1 MAPAGKQSTDRCMGF
16 SKGKLGAAVVVLAIM
31 ASILMGY
38 FASIDGEERT
48 YTDYNYITDVSGL
61 FNYSDTPQYIEY
73 DPASNYT
80 GYYQNDVQMGGLNY
94 TLSEL
99 ANNFR
104 ITIEKDPTSGSISM
118 SSIGLDNW
126 NKTDVAN
133 TTKPAYITTYVSW
146 SEFVSKLALP
156 EGTSTVH
163 FTKDP
168 DELPLL
174 TRFSITTQE
183 TSPSKNVI
191 NGYNSVYNLK
201 TQTLE
206 TYTVDG
212 VKDGTWNTNEL
223 YVVLRAPSQSIN
235 ESPPYTFYSLSTN
248 YTAYPEPDIF
258 YMNPSDG
265 VTLNSTSPVQWGN
278 TYINGVISHVLRA
291 NAWTDSSMTMT
302 YTAQDNTFSSVTV
315 ETSSDGWSISV
326 DHGEAVDIGKWKTI
340 ELTYDAL
347 NGEVTVTPVKTFY
360 TFMDYTLY
368 DSPTYDIGEGIQSPI
383 TGISLTGDGK
393 ANITFSVG
401 TTDVF
406 LNTYGAVMLDPSL
419 NIFEYFTQYEKLRL
433 NLYSFAIY
441 GESITLNGVTYPV
454 TAGQITVDGK
464 AHDLQNIYITYADG
478 HMSLT
483 FVNDSATYD
492 LGEYTDPT
500 ISFAGNWY
508 FTTGLWEPYT
518 ATETVYDWTP
528 GLFSASAPQLLII
541 FLGLVVAGLLIA
553 RRYYRP
559 RLTDYAIII
568 GTAFVAV
575 VVLGVF

>member
-1 MAPAGKQSTDRCMGF
+1 MAPAGKQPTDRCMGF
-16 SKGKLGAAVVVLAIM
+16 SKGKLGAAIVVLAIL

-61 FNYSDTPQYIEY
+61 FEYSDTPQYIEY

-80 GYYQNDVQMGGLNY
+80 GYTQNDVQMGGLDY
-94 TLSEL
+94 TTSEL
-99 ANNFR
+99 ANNYR
-104 ITIEKDPTSGSISM
+104 ITKSNPPTIGTITITSSTQYTNWAGYHQSQFSAVSPGGGTLYTEYTDWVLLTAVLDNLISLTDVQIVELTNVAGGGFGTSGSMNASSYDTVSYSVDNGVVTTIKGGISRTFE
-118 SSIGLDNW
+118 S
-126 NKTDVAN
+126 TDF
-133 TTKPAYITTYVSW
+133 YIAVKIYRDYTSGNDTTTYFSSQYTSW
-146 SEFVSKLALP
+146 KA
-156 EGTSTVH
+156 
-163 FTKDP
+163 
-168 DELPLL
+168 
-174 TRFSITTQE
+174 Q
-183 TSPSKNVI
+183 NVI
-191 NGYNSVYNLK
+191 YL
-201 TQTLE
+201 
-206 TYTVDG
+206 
-212 VKDGTWNTNEL
+212 
-223 YVVLRAPSQSIN
+223 
-235 ESPPYTFYSLSTN
+235 
-248 YTAYPEPDIF
+248 
-258 YMNPSDG
+258 NPSDG
-265 VTLNSTSPVQWGN
+265 VALNGTNAVQWSN
-278 TYINGVISHVLRA
+278 TYNNGVISHVLRA
-291 NAWTDSSMTMT
+291 KAWTDSSMTMT
-302 YTAQDNTFSSVTV
+302 YAAQNSTFSSVTIN
-315 ETSSDGWSISV
+315 TSSNGWSISV
-326 DHGEAVDIGKWKTI
+326 DQGEAVDIGKWKTI

-347 NGEVTVTPVKTFY
+347 NGEVSVTPVKTFY
-360 TFMDYTLY
+360 TFMDYVLY
-368 DSPTYDIGEGIQSPI
+368 DSPTYDIGEGVQSPI
-383 TGISLTGDGK
+383 TGISLTGDGT

-419 NIFEYFTQYEKLRL
+419 NIFDYFTQYEKLRL

-454 TAGQITVDGK
+454 TAGQITVDEK

-518 ATETVYDWTP
+518 ATETVYEWTP
-528 GLFSASAPQLLII
+528 GIFSASAPQLLII